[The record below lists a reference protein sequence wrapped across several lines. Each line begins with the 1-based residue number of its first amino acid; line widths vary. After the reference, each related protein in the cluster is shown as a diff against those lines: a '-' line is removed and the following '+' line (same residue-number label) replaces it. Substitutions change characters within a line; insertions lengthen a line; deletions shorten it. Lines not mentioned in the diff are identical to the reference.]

1 MASTRMALSILI
13 GIILSIFSIGAFTS
27 WSSWYSNYAYFGTD
41 LLKFFYV
48 IFTDN
53 FRFDIISF
61 FTSDTMTIFNFFAPA
76 MLSWL
81 FVGFVCG
88 AIVKGSKRGFEVG
101 LLVVIVDLLLWILLG
116 IIGGEDVFNQFI
128 DTNLVT
134 TLGGIISAIAG
145 AVIGGLL
152 GGWASGP
159 FEGM

>member
-1 MASTRMALSILI
+1 MASKRMFIGILV
-13 GIILSIFSIGAFTS
+13 GIILSVFSIAAFTS
-27 WSSWYSNYAYFGTD
+27 WSTWIENYNYFGTD
-41 LLKFFYV
+41 LLKFIYV
-48 IFTDN
+48 ILTDN
-53 FRFDIISF
+53 FHFDIISF
-61 FTSDTMTIFNFFAPA
+61 FTSDTMTLFNFLAPA

-88 AIVKGSKRGFEVG
+88 AIAKGARRGIECA
-101 LLVVIVDLLLWILLG
+101 LLVVVVDLLIWIMIG
-116 IIGGEDVFNQFI
+116 IIVGEDVFDQFI